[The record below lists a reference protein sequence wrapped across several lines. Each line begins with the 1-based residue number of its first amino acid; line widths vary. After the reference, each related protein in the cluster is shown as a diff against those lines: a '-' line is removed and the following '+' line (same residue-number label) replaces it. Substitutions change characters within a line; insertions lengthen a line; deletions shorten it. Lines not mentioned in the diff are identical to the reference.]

1 MPPTSYG
8 AAICPWKFLG
18 GLDSASQP
26 PPSAPR
32 VRTFAAVLSNSTE
45 PAISLSQ
52 LPPPVVRGDKIYVKI
67 NESLYQE
74 QLKEFKTNLIGRLLL
89 RKGSKPLRT
98 DALKSLLAALWQPLE
113 PWRLVPLG
121 KGYFDIHFSTEEDL
135 RRVWGGGTCT
145 LPDGIF
151 CLTQWKPDFVP
162 GDTLPQTHAQ
172 LWVRFYGLSQDYWHQ
187 QHLMEIARGVGT
199 PLQID
204 KSTKERQFGYFARVL
219 VDVDLAGDL
228 PPSLMVERESHCF
241 SIDIVYENMCTHC
254 GKAGHMAD
262 HCRHLKP
269 VQEKKLVEK
278 SSRIVRQEYRPKA
291 VINNLPKV
299 NHVVQRSSE
308 EHIAEV
314 EVTNEP
320 VIQGTADKSGLQDN
334 LNENGQPN
342 QQLVNVFDHN
352 GQRALDHVQS
362 PVAAQLNS
370 NVEKSISNS
379 HEVHTGESF
388 HSVEDLAIVAFV
400 NNVVEGAA
408 SECIERIADQVMI
421 ENDNSVDGV
430 VEDVDSDD
438 CFDGYDVDKNTPS
451 RSWKDNTN
459 EDCDTNVLTNPPP
472 GFGPQDLRAAV
483 EVDAVARHVNG
494 EDLDGFIPVLTK
506 SQQKAQAKQKMAVTS
521 STRSTPYPSRV
532 RQKPQKLQ

>member
-1 MPPTSYG
+1 
-8 AAICPWKFLG
+8 
-18 GLDSASQP
+18 
-26 PPSAPR
+26 
-32 VRTFAAVLSNSTE
+32 
-45 PAISLSQ
+45 
-52 LPPPVVRGDKIYVKI
+52 
-67 NESLYQE
+67 
-74 QLKEFKTNLIGRLLL
+74 
-89 RKGSKPLRT
+89 
-98 DALKSLLAALWQPLE
+98 
-113 PWRLVPLG
+113 
-121 KGYFDIHFSTEEDL
+121 
-135 RRVWGGGTCT
+135 
-145 LPDGIF
+145 
-151 CLTQWKPDFVP
+151 
-162 GDTLPQTHAQ
+162 
-172 LWVRFYGLSQDYWHQ
+172 
-187 QHLMEIARGVGT
+187 MEIAWGVGT

-204 KSTKERQFGYFARVL
+204 KSTKERQFEYFARVL

-241 SIDIVYENMCTHC
+241 SIDVVYENMCTHC

-308 EHIAEV
+308 VADQEHIAEV

-320 VIQGTADKSGLQDN
+320 VIQGTVDKSGLQDN
-334 LNENGQPN
+334 LNENGHPN

-352 GQRALDHVQS
+352 GQRVLDHVQS

-388 HSVEDLAIVAFV
+388 HTVEDLAIVAFV

-421 ENDNSVDGV
+421 ENDNSVEGV

-532 RQKPQKLQ
+532 R